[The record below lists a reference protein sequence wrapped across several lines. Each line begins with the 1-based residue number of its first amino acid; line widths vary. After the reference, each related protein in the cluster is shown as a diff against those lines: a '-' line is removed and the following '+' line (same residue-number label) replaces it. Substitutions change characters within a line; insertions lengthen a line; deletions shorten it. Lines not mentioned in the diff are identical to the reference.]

1 MESRT
6 NNKPNN
12 WTFTNPNGVTSV
24 DIQWRVHSGNWSVN
38 LKNASAIQ
46 QTNLITGSGCFY
58 RLSFFARGEGSQ
70 VGLTTSVVFETTTGP
85 VDGGTI
91 TVRQQD
97 VANSNR
103 EFAFYQLVTSAS
115 PANVTGI
122 TIKFLVSADGEQ
134 SLDLDDVSL
143 TVI

>member
-1 MESRT
+1 MESIT

-24 DIQWRVHSGNWSVN
+24 DIQGRVHSGNWSVN
-38 LKNASAIQ
+38 LKDASAIQ

-70 VGLTTSVVFETTTGP
+70 VGLTASVVFETTTGP

-97 VANSNR
+97 VVNSNR